1 MVRPDQPIFEAIYH
15 YPSSKTGPLPTD
27 QCLKLSSPHNN
38 NSLYLGLVAT
48 KPKPY
53 IVILYIHTWKNLG
66 HNHIHSQLEKMTIRE
81 GFHKKSTCV
90 HCAPSFVL
98 LEKHLW
104 VCKNGIACRYVYT
117 YIHKEQKYHEVKS
130 FGITYRKY

>member
-1 MVRPDQPIFEAIYH
+1 MVQPDQPIFEAIYH
-15 YPSSKTGPLPTD
+15 YPSSKAGPLPTD

-90 HCAPSFVL
+90 RCSPYLYCWKNTCGCVKMELHVGMLIAL
-98 LEKHLW
+98 LSHNTLK
-104 VCKNGIACRYVYT
+104 
-117 YIHKEQKYHEVKS
+117 
-130 FGITYRKY
+130 